1 MPSLRVLLGNICNIN
16 SISIRRKSRV
26 TPSGRQRW
34 WFVLHDEESTLCA
47 LQEKWSSVEI
57 QTSWKLESCYMPIP
71 SPSVSDL
78 PRVASVNNLSPE
90 YTPTSNTSNADA
102 VELTIPQPEPTRT
115 ESQTSAQSSSVRVE
129 GDDTFLENNLPL
141 LMQGDC

>member
-1 MPSLRVLLGNICNIN
+1 MKVEGARRVWGTLSTCTSAVIEGAIRKICNIN
-16 SISIRRKSRV
+16 SVSIRRRSRV

-78 PRVASVNNLSPE
+78 PRVASVNNLRPESAPLLPILPMLMLWSSLSP
-90 YTPTSNTSNADA
+90 NLN
-102 VELTIPQPEPTRT
+102 QPE
-115 ESQTSAQSSSVRVE
+115 
-129 GDDTFLENNLPL
+129 LNLKPAL
-141 LMQGDC
+141 SLVL